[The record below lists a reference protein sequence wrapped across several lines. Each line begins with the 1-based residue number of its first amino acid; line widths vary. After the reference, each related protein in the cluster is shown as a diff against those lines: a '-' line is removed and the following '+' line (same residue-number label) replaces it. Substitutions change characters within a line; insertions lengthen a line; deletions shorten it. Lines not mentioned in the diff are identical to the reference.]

1 IASMEVVQSLLRF
14 KQSLGQR
21 DMRVLASNA
30 LDLLSKGLYL
40 ASAIKDVSKVVGVGG
55 SVFATSATTGG
66 ASAGF
71 SEGLVVGGRIL
82 SLARLGVGLVIPFTN
97 IVSFVAFTVSVAAWA
112 IVYFRSNI
120 YEAWARLS
128 QFANDNNTV

>member
-40 ASAIKDVSKVVGVGG
+40 ASAVKDVSKVVGAASGFAGG
-55 SVFATSATTGG
+55 EAATIGAT
-66 ASAGF
+66 AGF
-71 SEGLVVGGRIL
+71 TEVMATRLGL
-82 SLARLGVGLVIPFTN
+82 SQLARLGVGLVIPFAN

-128 QFANDNNTV
+128 QFAN